1 MIIDL
6 IRHTTPAIEPGIC
19 YGQTDLDLKDTFE
32 SEFDTVHGKLTMNYD
47 AIISSPL
54 QRCLKLAKTIE
65 QAVESSSLTL
75 DPRIM
80 EYNFGDWE
88 LKPWSELKS
97 EQAKVWMDNFVDQP
111 APKGD
116 SIIIMRERV
125 LNFWEELLAQDYSH
139 VAVVTH
145 SGVQRLLHAEILETP
160 LNRMFRLELDFG
172 AVMRVTHNNQ
182 TKLTTVKHL

>member
-6 IRHTTPAIEPGIC
+6 IRHTTPAIDLGIC
-19 YGQTDLDLKDTFE
+19 YGQTDLDLKESFQ
-32 SEFDTVHGKLTMNYD
+32 SEFDAIHEKIDLDYD
-47 AIISSPL
+47 IVISSPL
-54 QRCLKLAKTIE
+54 QRCLKLAKTLQKASPEI
-65 QAVESSSLTL
+65 

-88 LKPWSELKS
+88 LRPWSEFKTKT
-97 EQAKVWMDNFVDQP
+97 AKQWMDNFVDQP
-111 APKGD
+111 APNGD
-116 SIIIMRERV
+116 SMISMRERV
-125 LNFWEELLAQDYSH
+125 LSFWEDLIAQNHSR

-172 AVMRVTHNNQ
+172 AIIRISHNKES
-182 TKLTTVKHL
+182 KLTTIKHL